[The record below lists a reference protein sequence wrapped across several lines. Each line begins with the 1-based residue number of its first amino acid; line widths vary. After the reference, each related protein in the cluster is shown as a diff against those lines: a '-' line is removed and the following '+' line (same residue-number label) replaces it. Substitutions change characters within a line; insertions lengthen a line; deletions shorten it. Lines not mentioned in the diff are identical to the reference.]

1 MGKGSP
7 TKARLLANIPSER
20 MDETVGDGSQSN
32 VGDIVEL
39 DQGFTGP
46 NGEPMGMVVCYNADR
61 SIRWA
66 GDVLD
71 SEIEVIR

>member
-1 MGKGSP
+1 MERRSP
-7 TKARLLANIPSER
+7 RKARLLANIPAARVEK
-20 MDETVGDGSQSN
+20 TVGDGSAPN

-39 DQGFTGP
+39 DQGFTGLD
-46 NGEPMGMVVCYNADR
+46 GEPMGMVVCYNADR

-71 SEIEVIR
+71 SEIEVLQ

>member
-1 MGKGSP
+1 MERRSP
-7 TKARLLANIPSER
+7 RKARLLVNVPPER
-20 MDETVGDGSQSN
+20 LDEALGDGRQAK

-39 DQGFTGP
+39 DQGFASS
-46 NGEPMGMVVCYNADR
+46 NGEPMGMVVCRNADG

-71 SEIEVIR
+71 SEIEVLP